1 MTDWL
6 PLVLW
11 VFAVVWMVA
20 VCAICIVRSRF
31 GTGERHPDVE
41 LVSWNVVIAQA
52 VSVLFAGFPF
62 IVYIMFREDF
72 SPAIHDFYR
81 RHLVVGCAVVIM
93 LVFVELILMYIQA
106 YRANITLINRTLRGA
121 TR

>member
-72 SPAIHDFYR
+72 SPAIHNFYR
-81 RHLVVGCAVVIM
+81 RNLVVGCAVVIM